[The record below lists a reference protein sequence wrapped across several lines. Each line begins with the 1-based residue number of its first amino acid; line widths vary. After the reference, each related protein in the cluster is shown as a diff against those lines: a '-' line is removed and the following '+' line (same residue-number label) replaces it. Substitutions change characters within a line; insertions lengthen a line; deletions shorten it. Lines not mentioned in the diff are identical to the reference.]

1 MKKSLWLL
9 VLALMVIALAACGG
23 GAAAPEPQADA
34 PVAEVIE
41 DTAPT
46 DADPEVAE
54 APAVEEPAAAEPTAE
69 PVEETTAAEPAA
81 DEPAEAPAEEA
92 VAGSGMAMSGID
104 PDTGLEINPPQPV
117 SGVDYIVRGELVSFN
132 LTPQDSPEFLV
143 ESPDGVRYRI
153 QSQPVPDIFLD
164 DGTQLKPHEYQRGMM
179 AQATARLQESAT
191 ATSVMLSE
199 NLTILAGEQ

>member
-1 MKKSLWLL
+1 MKRSLWLL
-9 VLALMVIALAACGG
+9 VLALMVVALAACGG
-23 GAAAPEPQADA
+23 GAAAPEPQSSAPAAEVVEESAPAEAEAVVEEA
-34 PVAEVIE
+34 PV
-41 DTAPT
+41 
-46 DADPEVAE
+46 
-54 APAVEEPAAAEPTAE
+54 VEEPAAEEPTAM

-81 DEPAEAPAEEA
+81 DEAAEAPAEEA
-92 VAGSGMAMSGID
+92 AGSDLAMSGTD
-104 PDTGLEINPPQPV
+104 PDTGLEINPPQPIP
-117 SGVDYIVRGELVSFN
+117 GVDYIVRGNLVSFN

-199 NLTILAGEQ
+199 NLTLLAGTP